1 MKEKKSIIIAVVIL
15 LLVLVGAV
23 GASYAYF
30 ATATKTS
37 GNDKNLNIVT
47 EDLGNIKWEG
57 TKVFESGDLLPGECG
72 IQTFTI
78 EKNSASGKGIYEIDL
93 KGVIADEFGDDVEIT
108 LYKSTD
114 TTTNNVTIKEGNS
127 TISGDTTKQY
137 YKEDSVV
144 LNGAPEKVYGT
155 KALQNK
161 DQIILEQKDFDN
173 TTLLK
178 TTYYLVYCYKN
189 NGNQDHQQGKSFSG
203 EINVRLILEKGS
215 QEETGTNAAQY
226 VTTLAQTDTT
236 NLATDDYGNTRYI
249 GKDPNNYVSFGEEY
263 PSDIYYGYYSAT
275 SMSYKEYSSL
285 DECIKATS
293 YKYNCKL
300 GIAKGTPIFWRII
313 GVMKDIDD
321 GSGNKED
328 RVKIIRSTSIG
339 SYSWDTSERPANRG
353 HGVNEWSQA
362 DLMKLLNP
370 GYESESVGGSLYWNN
385 QSGTCY
391 SDSYNETTS
400 CNFTSTGIKDK
411 LKTLINDA
419 VWNTGSQGTND
430 YTSASGGL
438 TKHFY
443 TYERSENTGKICSS
457 GNYCNDVVERT
468 TTWTGKVGLMYPS
481 DYGYATSGGST
492 TDRTTCLN
500 TYLNGW
506 GSSSVSDC
514 RTNDWLFRT
523 STQWT
528 LSPNAS
534 SSHAVNAFYVY
545 YSGFIGFTS
554 ACFDYG
560 VRPVVYLTSNVKIF
574 SGTGSESDPFILE
587 N

>member
-1 MKEKKSIIIAVVIL
+1 MKDKKTIIIAVVVL

-30 ATATKTS
+30 ATANKTS

-57 TKVFESGDLLPGECG
+57 TKVYTSGDLLPGECG

-93 KGVIADEFGDDVEIT
+93 KGIIDESFGSDVEIT

-144 LNGAPEKVYGT
+144 LNGTPEKVYGT

-161 DQIILEQKDFDN
+161 DKIILEQADFDN
-173 TTLLK
+173 STLSK

-189 NGNQDHQQGKSFSG
+189 ADTAQDAQQGKSFSG
-203 EINVRLILEKGS
+203 EISVRLILEKTAPDIIG
-215 QEETGTNAAQY
+215 EKATDA
-226 VTTLAQTDTT
+226 VTMLANYDTT
-236 NLATDDYGNTRYI
+236 NLAVDDYGNTRYI
-249 GKDPNNYVSFGEEY
+249 GADPNNYVSVDD
-263 PSDIYYGYYSAT
+263 DI
-275 SMSYKEYSSL
+275 
-285 DECIKATS
+285 
-293 YKYNCKL
+293 
-300 GIAKGTPIFWRII
+300 WRII
-313 GVMKDIDD
+313 GTMKDVDD
-321 GSGNKED
+321 GRGNKED
-328 RVKIIRSTSIG
+328 RVKLIRASSIG
-339 SYSWDTSERPANRG
+339 RYSWDTSDSTTNNG
-353 HGVNEWSQA
+353 SGVNEWSQA

-391 SDSYNETTS
+391 SDENNVTTS
-400 CNFTSTGIKDK
+400 CNFTSKGIKDK
-411 LKTLINDA
+411 LKTLISDV
-419 VWNTGSQGTND
+419 VWNTGTSTISSQIP
-430 YTSASGGL
+430 SE
-438 TKHFY
+438 FY
-443 TYERSENTGKICSS
+443 TEERGTRNGKICSS
-457 GNYCNDVVERT
+457 GNYCNDTIERT

-492 TDRTTCLN
+492 TDKTTCLN

-506 GSSSVSDC
+506 SSVSDC
-514 RTNDWLFRT
+514 INNDWLFN
-523 STQWT
+523 SSYQWT
-528 LSPNAS
+528 LSPYAS
-534 SSHAVNAFYVY
+534 SSFAYNAFIVSI
-545 YSGFIGFTS
+545 SGGVVNFYAS
-554 ACFDYG
+554 HNYG
-560 VRPVVYLTSNVKIF
+560 VRPVVYLTSNVEIQ
-574 SGTGSESDPFILE
+574 SGDGSSGNPFILG
-587 N
+587 